1 MCLLNY
7 YKKNEKYKHLTY
19 AERTMIETWYNSD
32 KKSKKEIASL
42 LHKSE
47 RTIRREINRGLVT
60 IRNYD
65 WTEGKEYSVRVAQDK
80 YEYGM
85 TSKGPALKLDS
96 DIKLVEYIEKEIK
109 SNKKSS
115 EVVAV
120 QLKNYGFDIK
130 ISGKTIRNSIK
141 SGLIFE
147 NIEDGKII
155 YKKEYNNKNKEK
167 RVSKMVPAEK
177 SLNTCLTSSNM
188 YCLTSDGILYSID
201 NNLKIN
207 KLADKIYDDIYKY
220 NSELYVIGM
229 KDNQNNLYKIKNDNI
244 EEVDS
249 NIASSSIKV
258 ANDKLFYLKAKDKNY
273 DLYRYDGQK
282 SILLCEKINKFYII
296 DKNIYLLKDYNEE
309 DLTGSLYLYNEKE
322 DKLLI
327 NKVTD
332 LK

>member
-1 MCLLNY
+1 MAY
-7 YKKNEKYKHLTY
+7 
-19 AERTMIETWYNSD
+19 
-32 KKSKKEIASL
+32 
-42 LHKSE
+42 
-47 RTIRREINRGLVT
+47 
-60 IRNYD
+60 
-65 WTEGKEYSVRVAQDK
+65 
-80 YEYGM
+80 
-85 TSKGPALKLDS
+85 
-96 DIKLVEYIEKEIK
+96 
-109 SNKKSS
+109 
-115 EVVAV
+115 
-120 QLKNYGFDIK
+120 
-130 ISGKTIRNSIK
+130 
-141 SGLIFE
+141 IFE

-167 RVSKMVPAEK
+167 RVSKKVPAEK

-188 YCLTSDGILYSID
+188 YCLTSDGILYSND

-249 NIASSSIKV
+249 NITSSSIKV

-273 DLYRYDGQK
+273 DLYSYDGQK
-282 SILLCEKINKFYII
+282 SILLREKINKFYII

>member
-19 AERTMIETWYNSD
+19 AEKTMIETWYNSD
-32 KKSKKEIASL
+32 KKSKKEIATL

-60 IRNYD
+60 IKNYD
-65 WTEGKEYSVRVAQDK
+65 CPEGKEYSVRVAQDK

-96 DIKLVEYIEKEIK
+96 DIKLVEHIEKEIK
-109 SNKKSS
+109 SNKKSP

-167 RVSKMVPAEK
+167 RVSKMIPAEK

-220 NSELYVIGM
+220 NSEHYVIGM

-258 ANDKLFYLKAKDKNY
+258 ANDNLFYLKAKDKNY

-282 SILLCEKINKFYII
+282 SILLREKINKFYII